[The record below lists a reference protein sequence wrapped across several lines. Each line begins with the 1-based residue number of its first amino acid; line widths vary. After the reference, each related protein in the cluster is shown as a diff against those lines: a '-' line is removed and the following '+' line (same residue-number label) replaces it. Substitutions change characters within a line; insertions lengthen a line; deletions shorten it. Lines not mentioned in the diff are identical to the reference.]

1 MSTVVRLPLPIDP
14 ELRAQVE
21 RLKAG
26 RTRLPGIPG
35 TDDPGLVLAQVEAR
49 YHPGAQAEADALRA
63 RLARR
68 ADRKTIAQW
77 LGVLATTVANPPAS
91 EEAFEARVSGIAFV
105 CGDLPAE
112 VWSRETLKAAT
123 GRYKFWPSAPELAD
137 EVLRP
142 IADAMER
149 EIAALDRIAR
159 ADPATAGWPTGPAR
173 ESTVPYNPV
182 ASTAPK
188 IERRRSLRE
197 RGDDDFDR
205 EEAAKLDAEARKSMI
220 LQLARL
226 GHTRETAGAIA
237 KAPVGDEPVRKEK
250 P

>member
-1 MSTVVRLPLPIDP
+1 MSTVVRLPLSIDP

-35 TDDPGLVLAQVEAR
+35 TDDPGLALAPVEAR

-91 EEAFEARVSGIAFV
+91 EEAFEARLAGVAFV

-123 GRYKFWPSAPELAD
+123 GRFKFWPSAPELAD

-142 IADAMER
+142 IASAMEA
-149 EIAALDRIAR
+149 EIAAYDRVAR
-159 ADPATAGWPTGPAR
+159 ADPATAGIPTGAR
-173 ESTVPYNPV
+173 ESMVPYVLPTPPAPREPRV
-182 ASTAPK
+182 AIHPTKAEIVAPL
-188 IERRRSLRE
+188 RSV
-197 RGDDDFDR
+197 
-205 EEAAKLDAEARKSMI
+205 EE
-220 LQLARL
+220 QLAAL
-226 GHTRETAGAIA
+226 GFTRETV
-237 KAPVGDEPVRKEK
+237 PPLQPREPLRRER